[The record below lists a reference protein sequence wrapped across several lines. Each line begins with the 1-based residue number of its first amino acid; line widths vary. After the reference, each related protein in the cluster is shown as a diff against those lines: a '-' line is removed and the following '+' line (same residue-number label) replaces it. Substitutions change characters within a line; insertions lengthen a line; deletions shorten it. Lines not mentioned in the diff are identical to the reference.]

1 MARTRANLRRL
12 LVEGRDEK
20 RLIPYLVEENGI
32 LWGETPADWIVDIV
46 EFDGVENLLKPGTI
60 EAELK
65 SSNLNQLGILLDAD
79 ENLAARWSAVRTRCI
94 QAFPNLPNKL
104 LQLMQQGKAVHH
116 IMTRISIKPESTRGS
131 LGKTRLEDNCTRR

>member
-32 LWGETPADWIVDIV
+32 LWGETPADWIADIV

-104 LQLMQQGKAVHH
+104 LQLMQQGKAVHQ
-116 IMTRISIKPESTRGS
+116 IRTRISIKPESTRGS

>member
-104 LQLMQQGKAVHH
+104 LQLMQQGKAVHQ
-116 IMTRISIKPESTRGS
+116 IRTRISIKPESTRGS
-131 LGKTRLEDNCTRR
+131 LGKPRLEDNCTRR